1 MRLKGSAEVLLA
13 RRRNAIKLLD
23 EDLSLNEIAR
33 RIGCNA
39 SSVMRWRDRWLSGGE
54 EGLRVRSSPGRPSR
68 MSRAEKRRLLRYLIK
83 GPLEFGWTTDI
94 WTTRRIVML
103 IKNEFGISYHFTHV
117 ARLLH
122 ALGWSPQKPE
132 RRALERNEE
141 AIQRWKDTTW
151 RKVKKKPCGWAPT

>member
-1 MRLKGSAEVLLA
+1 MRPKGSAAVLLA
-13 RRRNAIKLLD
+13 RRMKAIKLLD
-23 EDLSLNEIAR
+23 EDLSLNETAR

-54 EGLRVRSSPGRPSR
+54 EGLQVRASPGRPSR
-68 MSRAEKRRLLRYLIK
+68 MSRAEKRRLLRCLVR
-83 GPLEFGWTTDI
+83 GPLQFGWTTDI
-94 WTTRRIVML
+94 WTTKRIVAL

-132 RRALERNEE
+132 RRALERNE
-141 AIQRWKDTTW
+141 AGIQQWKDTTW
-151 RKVKKKPCGWAPT
+151 KKVKKTPRGWAPT